1 MRRPPRAKICA
12 AISMRAGAPKAVTT
26 MAADP
31 SLQAGLETRL
41 TELMRQQR
49 ELIDRL
55 QHGQQH
61 FQQLARSVWRVQ
73 EDERRRLA
81 RDLHDGIGQ
90 NLTAIMHLLSRVQAE
105 LPAAAAAAQPG
116 LEKIRAIAATT
127 LEETRTL
134 SRLLRPQ
141 ILDDLGLEPA
151 LRWLARTFGATHGV
165 TVRLDIQQPPPALDG
180 DRSTLIFRLVQEA
193 LTNVA
198 RHARAQHVDI
208 ALRQQADRVLL
219 RIEDDGC
226 GCDAAAAQR
235 AGSDGRGSG
244 LGGMRDRV
252 LLFNGDFAVQSQPG
266 AGLRISVGFPLPP
279 GTQEAGP

>member
-1 MRRPPRAKICA
+1 MATD
-12 AISMRAGAPKAVTT
+12 AGAN
-26 MAADP
+26 
-31 SLQAGLETRL
+31 AGLEIRL

-90 NLTAIMHLLSRVQAE
+90 NLTAIMHLLSQALAE
-105 LPAAAAAAQPG
+105 LPAAAAGAQPG
-116 LEKIRAIAATT
+116 LEKIRALAATT
-127 LEETRTL
+127 LEDTRAL

-151 LRWLARTFGATHGV
+151 LRWLARTFGATHGIE
-165 TVRLDIQQPPPALDG
+165 VRLDIEPPPPALDS
-180 DRSTLIFRLVQEA
+180 DRSTLVFRVVQEA

-198 RHARAQHVDI
+198 RHAAAKHVDI
-208 ALRQQADRVLL
+208 SLRHASGQVRL
-219 RIEDDGC
+219 RIEDDGS
-226 GCDAAAAQR
+226 GCDAAVALR
-235 AGSDGRGSG
+235 TGSDGRGSG
-244 LGGMRDRV
+244 IGGMRDRV
-252 LLFNGDFAVQSQPG
+252 LLFNGDFAVHSQPG
-266 AGLRISVGFPLPP
+266 AGFRIDVAFAPAS
-279 GTQEAGP
+279 TATEAAR

>member
-1 MRRPPRAKICA
+1 V
-12 AISMRAGAPKAVTT
+12 PKPETT
-26 MAADP
+26 VATDP
-31 SLQAGLETRL
+31 LAHAGLESRL

-90 NLTAIMHLLSRVQAE
+90 NLTAIMHLLSQA
-105 LPAAAAAAQPG
+105 LAALPPAASDAHPG
-116 LEKIRAIAATT
+116 LEKIRALAATT

-151 LRWLARTFGATHGV
+151 LRWLARTFGATHAV
-165 TVRLDIQQPPPALDG
+165 AVRLDIEQPPPALDG
-180 DRSTLIFRLVQEA
+180 DRSTLVFRVVQEA

-198 RHARAQHVDI
+198 RHAAAKRVDI
-208 ALRQQADRVLL
+208 SLRREGDEVRL
-219 RIEDDGC
+219 RIEDDGI
-226 GCDAAAAQR
+226 GCDAAAARR
-235 AGSDGRGSG
+235 AGSDGSGSG
-244 LGGMRDRV
+244 IGGMRDRV
-252 LLFNGDFAVQSQPG
+252 LLFNGDFAVHSQPG
-266 AGLRISVGFPLPP
+266 AGFRIVVGFPAANDS
-279 GTQEAGP
+279 GERA